1 MGINFCV
8 IECVSHRATG
18 RLGQSLAG
26 DIHLGHQ
33 LPSRIS
39 RQVGALFLMSFAT
52 VVVLWADLSW
62 ADDCATTPVS
72 FDGLPPMHYAV
83 VTGDPGTRLGLHVQ
97 LPVGCE
103 SSSGGEKCETKGYLV
118 QGDTVAVGKTCGAWS
133 DVQFIGKKVVSY
145 GWVATA
151 SLRGATAND
160 AGEAVGQAHYKFSL
174 KEGVGLPVCEAFL
187 QRINRTT
194 YVVPPYCKWNV
205 PFDEATPGFR
215 LISRRPMSAEELW
228 PLIGNG
234 YYFLLSQKPNAR
246 TSALR
251 RYDQS
256 GQLQYDPDYTLDF
269 VKGFMAGVSGSGL
282 DAKPWLYPGLDVENN
297 GKPVDVMLWEGGIL
311 AHAICF
317 EGWDPARIPGSSRHQ
332 AYAFI
337 LNEQHSDIDFD
348 RTRVIFGSARNR
360 APSHRYRA
368 PGHPFV
374 PVGDD
379 MDFFAY
385 RNVVY
390 FDSFLAFR
398 DRVGARSSDRDQY
411 QTLEVF
417 QRSNG
422 VTRPVCKYESTLDP
436 YQMGSRKQ

>member
-1 MGINFCV
+1 MAIKFCV
-8 IECVSHRATG
+8 IECVSHRATSG
-18 RLGQSLAG
+18 LGQSLAS
-26 DIHLGHQ
+26 DIHLSHQ
-33 LPSRIS
+33 LPSRKS
-39 RQVGALFLMSFAT
+39 RQVGVRVLIFFAT
-52 VVVLWADLSW
+52 VAVLWAALSC

-83 VTGDPGTRLGLHVQ
+83 VTGDPGTRLGLHAQ
-97 LPVGCE
+97 LPAGCE
-103 SSSGGEKCETKGYLV
+103 SSSGGEKCESKGYLV

-133 DVQFIGKKVVSY
+133 DVQFIGNKVVSY

-151 SLRGATAND
+151 SLRDATPNGAS
-160 AGEAVGQAHYKFSL
+160 EAVEQMHYKFSL
-174 KEGVGLPVCEAFL
+174 KEGGGLPVCEAFL

-194 YVVPPYCKWNV
+194 YVFPPYCQWNV
-205 PFDEATPGFR
+205 PRDEATPGFK
-215 LISRRPMSAEELW
+215 LIPRRPMSAEELW

-234 YYFLLSQKPNAR
+234 EDFLLSQEPNAR
-246 TSALR
+246 SVALR

-269 VKGFMAGVSGSGL
+269 VKGFMAGVSRSGVGVI
-282 DAKPWLYPGLDVENN
+282 PWLYAGLDVEND

-311 AHAICF
+311 SRATCF
-317 EGWDPARIPGSSRHQ
+317 EGWDPAQTPGSSRHQ

-337 LNEQHSDIDFD
+337 LNAQHSDIDFN
-348 RTRVIFGSARNR
+348 RTRVVFGSAHNR
-360 APSHRYRA
+360 APSHQYRA
-368 PGHPFV
+368 PGHLFV

-379 MDFFAY
+379 IDFFAY

-390 FDSFLAFR
+390 FDSFLAVW
-398 DRVGARSSDRDQY
+398 DRVGAGPSNRDRY

-422 VTRPVCKYESTLDP
+422 VTRPMCKYESSSHP

>member
-1 MGINFCV
+1 MAIKCCV

-18 RLGQSLAG
+18 RRGQSLAG
-26 DIHLGHQ
+26 DIHLSHQ
-33 LPSRIS
+33 LSPRIS
-39 RQVGALFLMSFAT
+39 RQVGFLFLMSFAT
-52 VVVLWADLSW
+52 VAVLWAGLSC

-83 VTGDPGTRLGLHVQ
+83 VTGDPGTRLGLHAQ

-103 SSSGGEKCETKGYLV
+103 SSSGGEKCQSKGYLV
-118 QGDTVAVGKTCGAWS
+118 QGDTVAVGKTCGTWS
-133 DVQFIGKKVVSY
+133 DVQFIGNKVVSY

-151 SLRGATAND
+151 SLRDATAS
-160 AGEAVGQAHYKFSL
+160 GVSEAVGQAHYKFSL
-174 KEGVGLPVCEAFL
+174 KEGVELPVCEAFL

-215 LISRRPMSAEELW
+215 LIPRRPMSAEELW
-228 PLIGNG
+228 ALIGNG
-234 YYFLLSQKPNAR
+234 YYFLLSQEPNAR

-256 GQLQYDPDYTLDF
+256 GQLQYDPDYTLAS
-269 VKGFMAGVSGSGL
+269 VEELMARVSRSGMGII
-282 DAKPWLYPGLDVENN
+282 PWLYAGLDVEND
-297 GKPVDVMLWEGGIL
+297 GKPVDVMLWEGGIVT
-311 AHAICF
+311 HAVCF
-317 EGWDPARIPGSSRHQ
+317 EGWDPAQTPGSSRHQ

-337 LNEQHSDIDFD
+337 LNAQHSDLDYAK
-348 RTRVIFGSARNR
+348 TRAAFGSAHN
-360 APSHRYRA
+360 SA
-368 PGHPFV
+368 PGHQFV
-374 PVGDD
+374 PIGDD
-379 MDFFAY
+379 IDFFAY

-390 FDSFLAFR
+390 FDSFLA
-398 DRVGARSSDRDQY
+398 VSDREKSTGLPNRDGY
-411 QTLEVF
+411 NTLGVF

-422 VTRPVCKYESTLDP
+422 VTRPMCKYESSADP